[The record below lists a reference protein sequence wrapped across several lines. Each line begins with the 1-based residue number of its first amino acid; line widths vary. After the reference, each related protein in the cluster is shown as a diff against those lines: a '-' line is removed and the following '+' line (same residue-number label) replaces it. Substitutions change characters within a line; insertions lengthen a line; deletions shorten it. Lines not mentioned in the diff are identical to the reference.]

1 MCGRI
6 VSHTRVNEKERERE
20 SLGIF
25 NQRRIVSCYATLTR
39 ADTIGALI
47 YVNELS
53 RRSWDNEANLN
64 EFGSWLDQNSLCS
77 SREGRRSR
85 AKSILHPLRCFGI
98 VLIVPRVLALMKM
111 SRDADSGQGSSQ
123 D

>member
-1 MCGRI
+1 MWKD
-6 VSHTRVNEKERERE
+6 RVAYSCQLRERERE

-64 EFGSWLDQNSLCS
+64 EFGSWLDQNSLS
-77 SREGRRSR
+77 VPRGRGGGR
-85 AKSILHPLRCFGI
+85 ALNLSSILFA
-98 VLIVPRVLALMKM
+98 ALE
-111 SRDADSGQGSSQ
+111 SF
-123 D
+123 

>member
-1 MCGRI
+1 MWKD
-6 VSHTRVNEKERERE
+6 RVAYSCQRERERERE

-64 EFGSWLDQNSLCS
+64 EFGSWLDQNSLCL
-77 SREGRRSR
+77 EGGEEVAR
-85 AKSILHPLRCFGI
+85 
-98 VLIVPRVLALMKM
+98 
-111 SRDADSGQGSSQ
+111 
-123 D
+123 